1 MDYRTA
7 TWDVSNNTYVK
18 DGGPKHYSSWHT
30 LDVTLNVNMN
40 SVAGGW
46 SKFKF
51 EVFGVY
57 NDNIFNDAYVRTINV
72 TGGEGDDWFNLNSI
86 SDDSGKADWTSTM
99 YMKGGN
105 DTVIMDDDTTERGTD
120 YINLGDGDDYAYA
133 GWGNDTVDGGN
144 GNDIM
149 YGRDGDDKLNGDAGD
164 DILYGN
170 NGNDTL
176 NGGSGDDV
184 LKGGT
189 GSDIL
194 NGGDGNDQLSATLG
208 VGYKPVLTGGAGY
221 DVFTLCSDLYMPGS
235 ASSSTDWGSIA
246 AGTIAKAGTSNA
258 ASYLVKSLFSLG
270 TGWNAI
276 ASTAITFGADML
288 GKFVTELSAGGSAVN
303 TSSIVS
309 GTYIELT
316 DFDPREDTLQLTFDK
331 DVVLDVEYSAVT
343 GATMFVKDTT
353 GAYRIKAALDSD
365 FTSLFGGDVNA
376 IKNMLNTYLSS
387 GLYITSSTV
396 KSNGA
401 DVSLSGYT
409 NASGGTLT
417 ASDFGVTSGKMYVM
431 GSFAGQTLDGGYDA
445 STTIL
450 TGTAG
455 SDVVSLQRIDFSKT
469 DSYNA
474 IESLAQVKTTKQG
487 ILYGGDGSDVLIGG
501 TAMDQLNGGSGVDH
515 LYGLGGNDS
524 YTGGAGN
531 DYFHVLTS
539 CLSTDQNS
547 SSTSAANAGS
557 DTITDFNSYL
567 DSDTIYVDNTS
578 VKASDVKYAQ
588 SGADIVI
595 SFTGQTN
602 TVTLQN
608 KTLTDWTFST
618 ATDTTGNV
626 MITGSYSGPAGCF
639 ITTATAEQFG
649 WADNCRV
656 LETLRWFRD
665 HVMAARP
672 DWQRDIGVYYRV
684 APRIVAAT
692 RHDAAL
698 YRRLWRRSLRPAV
711 AAIVAGKY
719 QRAYDI
725 YRRMVEELAPARRPS
740 GAHQYPVA

>member
-1 MDYRTA
+1 MQYRTA
-7 TWDVSNNTYVK
+7 TWNVANNTSVK
-18 DGGPKHYSSWHT
+18 DGGPKYYSSWST
-30 LDVTLNVNMN
+30 LDVTLDVNMN
-40 SVAGGW
+40 SLAGGW

-57 NDNIFNDAYVRTINV
+57 NDNIFNDAYVRNIDV
-72 TGGEGDDWFNLNSI
+72 TGGEGDDWFNLNTI
-86 SDDSGKADWTSTM
+86 GDDSSKPDWSSVM

-144 GNDIM
+144 GNDVM
-149 YGRDGDDKLNGDAGD
+149 HGRDGNDKLNGDAGD
-164 DILYGN
+164 DIL
-170 NGNDTL
+170 
-176 NGGSGDDV
+176 NGGSGDDI

-189 GSDIL
+189 GTDIL
-194 NGGDGNDQLSATLG
+194 SGGDGNDQLSATRG
-208 VGYKPVLTGGAGY
+208 VGYAPVLTGGNGY
-221 DVFTLCSDLYMPGS
+221 DIFTLCSDLYVPS
-235 ASSSTDWGSIA
+235 STSSSTDWSSIA

-258 ASYLVKSLFSLG
+258 ASYIVKSLFSLG

-288 GKFVTELSAGGSAVN
+288 GKFVTELSAGGSTVN
-303 TSSIVS
+303 TSNIVS
-309 GTYIELT
+309 GTYIELS

-331 DVVLDVEYSAVT
+331 DVVLAVEFSGSTNATMYVKDST
-343 GATMFVKDTT
+343 GAT
-353 GAYRIKAALDSD
+353 RIKAVLDTD
-365 FTSLFGGDVNA
+365 FTNVFGGDANA
-376 IKNMLNTYLSS
+376 VTSMLNTYLSS
-387 GLYITSSTV
+387 GLYITSTSV
-396 KSNGA
+396 KSNGTE
-401 DVSLSGYT
+401 VSLSGYT
-409 NASGGTLT
+409 DASGGTLS

-487 ILYGGDGSDVLIGG
+487 ILYGADGSDVVIGG
-501 TAMDQLNGGSGVDH
+501 TAMDQLNGGNGVDH
-515 LYGLGGNDS
+515 LYGLGGSDS
-524 YTGGAGN
+524 YAGGFGD

-547 SSTSAANAGS
+547 SNASASNAGS

-567 DSDTIYVDNTS
+567 DSDIIYVDNTA
-578 VKASDVKYAQ
+578 VKTSDVQFAQ
-588 SGADIVI
+588 SGSDIVI
-595 SFTGQTN
+595 SFAGQTN

-608 KTLTDWTFST
+608 KTLSDWTFNT
-618 ATDTTGNV
+618 ATDVTGNV
-626 MITGSYSGPAGCF
+626 MITGSYSGPSGCF

-649 WADNCRV
+649 WADDCRV

-672 DWQRDIGVYYRV
+672 DWQRDIGVYYRI

-692 RHDAAL
+692 RHDTAL

-725 YRRMVEELAPARRPS
+725 YRRMVEELAPARPS
-740 GAHQYPVA
+740 RTPLPQGCV